1 MGVIDLKSIKPHQ
14 VSKDMRGYSVF
25 LYGGW
30 KTGKTTTAVKFPK
43 HLLLAFEKGY
53 SAIPGAMAQPINS
66 WSEFRQAV
74 NQLKDDEMKQTFET
88 IIVDTADIAYDYC
101 VKYICANAPRPKE
114 QGGGTGVDTLSD
126 IAYGKGYGMVEK
138 EFDECLRKIVQL
150 GYGLVVISHETDKTF
165 KNENGTEYN
174 KIVPTLDKRANNVLA
189 RMCDIIGYT
198 RSIPNEAGEERVVM
212 FMRGTSRYEAG
223 SRFKYTPDYIDLSYD
238 NLVKA
243 ISDAIDRQEEE
254 VGAELFTDKRENVH
268 LDTTSN
274 LDFDEL
280 KKEFGNIIA
289 NIPGSMDKDL
299 ETEEGK
305 HFAEYWR
312 PRIVQVIEKYLG
324 KGRTIEGLSRDQ
336 VEALDLIVADMKELV
351 KE

>member
-1 MGVIDLKSIKPHQ
+1 MASIDIFNVQPHQ
-14 VSKDMRGYSVF
+14 VSRDMRGYSVF

-43 HLLLAFEKGY
+43 HFLLAFEKGY

-66 WSEFRQAV
+66 WSEFRQV
-74 NQLKDDEMKQTFET
+74 LRQLKDEKAKAMFET
-88 IIVDTADIAYDYC
+88 IIIDTADIAYDYC
-101 VKYICANAPRPKE
+101 SKYICANNN
-114 QGGGTGVDTLSD
+114 VDTIAD
-126 IAYGKGYGMVEK
+126 IGFGKGYGLVEK
-138 EFDECLRKIVQL
+138 EFDECLRQIVQM

-165 KNENGTEYN
+165 TDEGGKQYN

-198 RSIPNEAGEERVVM
+198 RSVTDESGNEKVVM

-243 ISDAIDRQEEE
+243 IGDALDKQMAED
-254 VGAELFTDKRENVH
+254 GADLFTDKRENVH

-274 LDFDEL
+274 LDFDAL
-280 KKEFGNIIA
+280 IKEFNDMIA
-289 NIPGSMDKDL
+289 NIPGSTDMDGS
-299 ETEEGK
+299 TEEGQK
-305 HFAEYWR
+305 FREYWQ
-312 PRIVQVIEKYLG
+312 PRISQCIEKYLG
-324 KGRTIEGLSRDQ
+324 KGHRIKDATRDQ
-336 VEALDLIVADMKELV
+336 VEAVSLVVIELKDLLNK
-351 KE
+351 

>member
-1 MGVIDLKSIKPHQ
+1 MGSIDIFSVQPHQ
-14 VSKDMRGYSVF
+14 VSRDMRGYSVF

-43 HLLLAFEKGY
+43 HFLLAFEKGY

-66 WSEFRQAV
+66 WSEFRQV
-74 NQLKDDEMKQTFET
+74 LRQLKDDQAKERFET

-101 VKYICANAPRPKE
+101 TKFICANN
-114 QGGGTGVDTLSD
+114 GVDAVGD
-126 IAYGKGYGMVEK
+126 IPYGKGYGLVEK
-138 EFDECLRKIVQL
+138 EFDECLRQIVQL

-165 KNENGTEYN
+165 KNENGTDFN

-198 RSIPNEAGEERVVM
+198 RSVADEAGNEKVVM
-212 FMRGTSRYEAG
+212 FMRGTSRFEAG

-243 ISDAIDRQEEE
+243 IGDALDQQMAED
-254 VGAELFTDKRENVH
+254 GAELFTETRENVH
-268 LDTTSN
+268 IDTTST

-280 KKEFGNIIA
+280 MKEFSDIIA
-289 NIPGSMDKDL
+289 NIPGSTDIQG
-299 ETEEGK
+299 ETEEGIK
-305 HFAEYWR
+305 FRDYWQ
-312 PRIVQVIEKYLG
+312 PRITQTIEKYLG
-324 KGRTIEGLSRDQ
+324 KGKKMKDCTRDQ
-336 VEALDLIVADMKELV
+336 VEAMDLIVTEL
-351 KE
+351 KDLIKA

>member
-1 MGVIDLKSIKPHQ
+1 MGSIDIFSVQPHQ
-14 VSKDMRGYSVF
+14 VSRDMRGYSVF

-43 HLLLAFEKGY
+43 HFLLAFEKGY

-66 WSEFRQAV
+66 WSEFRQV
-74 NQLKDDEMKQTFET
+74 LRQLKDDQAKERFET

-101 VKYICANAPRPKE
+101 TKFICANN
-114 QGGGTGVDTLSD
+114 GVDAVGD
-126 IAYGKGYGMVEK
+126 IPYGKGYGLVEK
-138 EFDECLRKIVQL
+138 EFDECLRQIVQL

-165 KNENGTEYN
+165 KNENGTDFN

-198 RSIPNEAGEERVVM
+198 RSIADEAGNERVVM
-212 FMRGTSRYEAG
+212 FMRGTSRFEAG

-243 ISDAIDRQEEE
+243 IGDALDQQMAED
-254 VGAELFTDKRENVH
+254 GAELFTETRENVH
-268 LDTTSN
+268 IDTTST

-280 KKEFGNIIA
+280 MKEFSDIIA
-289 NIPGSMDKDL
+289 NIPGSTDIQG
-299 ETEEGK
+299 ETEEGIK
-305 HFAEYWR
+305 FREYWQ
-312 PRIVQVIEKYLG
+312 PRITQTIEKYLG
-324 KGRTIEGLSRDQ
+324 KGKKMKDCTRDQ
-336 VEALDLIVADMKELV
+336 VEAMDLIVTEL
-351 KE
+351 KDLIKA